1 MRAASMCMSPR
12 AWRSAYVCI
21 DHHVISQIRP
31 GYVNGTGGAVFAFY
45 YDPCM
50 ACGNLINSVYYRE
63 YLQSDRD
70 STSAL
75 QKVSKI
81 VSSSTDFQQLAGCA
95 SAQFSAIWAFEV
107 TWIEAGD
114 YYRSQIGSGSGDT
127 GFSTVRT
134 VLLYTAD
141 SWYPVSICFL
151 TFIFWLSFS
160 LQTMVKM
167 EIGAMISSAAIASEH
182 T

>member
-1 MRAASMCMSPR
+1 MHS
-12 AWRSAYVCI
+12 
-21 DHHVISQIRP
+21 HHIIIYTAVLYNVYNFIMVVTFVISQIYSY
-31 GYVNGTGGAVFAFY
+31 GYVYNSTVGSVFPFY
-45 YDPCM
+45 YYPCGFD
-50 ACGNLINSVYYRE
+50 CGNLINSLYYKE

-95 SAQFSAIWAFEV
+95 SAQFSAKWAFEV

-114 YYRSQIGSGSGDT
+114 YYASRSRNRSGDT

-134 VLLYTAD
+134 D
-141 SWYPVSICFL
+141 FL
-151 TFIFWLSFS
+151 I
-160 LQTMVKM
+160 
-167 EIGAMISSAAIASEH
+167 MISTVNVQITSCNSLMCVSGTIHQDSIW
-182 T
+182 

>member
-1 MRAASMCMSPR
+1 MI
-12 AWRSAYVCI
+12 VI
-21 DHHVISQIRP
+21 FVISQIYSYGLVYNTTV
-31 GYVNGTGGAVFAFY
+31 GYIYPFY
-45 YDPCM
+45 YRPCRYD
-50 ACGNLINSVYYRE
+50 CGKFINSVYYKE

-95 SAQFSAIWAFEV
+95 SAQFSAKWAFEV

-114 YYRSQIGSGSGDT
+114 YYASRSRNRSGDT

-134 VLLYTAD
+134 VLL
-141 SWYPVSICFL
+141 F
-151 TFIFWLSFS
+151 
-160 LQTMVKM
+160 
-167 EIGAMISSAAIASEH
+167 
-182 T
+182 